1 MLDLCKM
8 SQYLTKI
15 IQVEMCYVDKVRG
28 ANATLGNPW
37 KSLVTFSTVHRLW
50 ACLWHHL
57 EFIRFLYNLRECGC
71 QNHTFDHRAR
81 GGGGRGGHLVFFG
94 WVCATRDS
102 KLAPRSRKKFP

>member
-15 IQVEMCYVDKVRG
+15 IQVDMCYLDKIRG
-28 ANATLGNPW
+28 ANATLGNLW
-37 KSLVTFSTVHRLW
+37 KSLGTFSTVHRLW

-71 QNHTFDHRAR
+71 QNHTFDHRESTWTVSSWY
-81 GGGGRGGHLVFFG
+81 LYCVF
-94 WVCATRDS
+94 
-102 KLAPRSRKKFP
+102 